1 MLVRDLM
8 NTAVHTF
15 EPSTPLREAAA
26 VLVAKGIS
34 GAPVCGADGNVIGVL
49 SESDI
54 LFKEHGV
61 DSDGGRALAW
71 VSEALARDLPAKQS
85 ARTVAEAMTSP
96 AITIRPGANVAVA
109 ARTMTDRGVNRLPVV
124 DDGRLVGILT
134 RADLVRAFTRPEDE
148 NRRELEEVIQR
159 QLWIPLEYV
168 AVTVEQGHARVTGT
182 VDTRTEAELVSAFAS
197 RVPGVV
203 DLESELDWEEDDLE
217 RRTRAPA
224 LPRRI

>member
-8 NTAVHTF
+8 SPAVHTF
-15 EPSTPLREAAA
+15 EPGTSLREAAA

-34 GAPVCGADGNVIGVL
+34 GAPVCSADGKVIGVL

-61 DSDGGRALAW
+61 DADSGRVLAW
-71 VSEALARDLPAKQS
+71 LTEAMAGDLLAKQS
-85 ARTVAEAMTSP
+85 ARTVGEAMTAP
-96 AITIRPGANVAVA
+96 AITMRPGANVAVA

-124 DDGRLVGILT
+124 EDERLVGILT
-134 RADLVRAFTRPEDE
+134 RADLVRAFSRPDDE
-148 NRRELEEVIQR
+148 IRKELEEVIQR
-159 QLWIPLEYV
+159 QLWIPLEHV
-168 AVTVEQGHARVTGT
+168 TVTVEDGRARVTGT

-203 DLESELDWEEDDLE
+203 DVQSELDWQEDDLK
-217 RRTRAPA
+217 RRTRVPV
-224 LPRRI
+224 LPPRI